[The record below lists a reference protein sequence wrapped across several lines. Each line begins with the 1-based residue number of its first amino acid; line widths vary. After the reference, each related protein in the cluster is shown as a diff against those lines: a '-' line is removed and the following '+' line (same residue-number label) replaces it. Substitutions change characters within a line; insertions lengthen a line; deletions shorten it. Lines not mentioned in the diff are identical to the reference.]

1 MDNKEIDAFCE
12 ETNDLAILP
21 MFLNGTVIAE
31 VKNLISDEDSLDKI
45 NSSFQE
51 KTVRTKIRLR

>member
-45 NSSFQE
+45 NSF
-51 KTVRTKIRLR
+51 